1 MNPICRDARAKVN
14 LTLEVKHRREDGYHE
29 IESLVT
35 FAQLADRLE
44 FSPAPTNKI
53 SLQLSGAF
61 AKDVAA
67 GEENILLRAA
77 TLFAGKHGI
86 SLGWDIK
93 LEKNVPAAAGLGG
106 GSSDAAAMLA
116 ILAELHG
123 GEQEALALSLGADVL
138 ACLYAQR
145 GTSAMM
151 MRGWGERI
159 EPVAALPEVPL
170 LLVKPSGALS
180 TEEVY
185 RRWDDTTARND
196 GQGGNPPADM
206 NLEALV
212 SWCRQRPN
220 DLEAAAMSLL
230 PELRDVLDA
239 LGKTQSCLL
248 ARMSGSGPVCFGIYQ
263 NRQAVERARDKLAQT
278 HPDWWLHAD
287 SITAS

>member
-1 MNPICRDARAKVN
+1 MNRICRDARAKVN
-14 LTLEVKHRREDGYHE
+14 LTLEVKRRCEDGYHE
-29 IESLVT
+29 IESLVV
-35 FAQLADRLE
+35 FSNLADRLE

-67 GEENILLRAA
+67 GEENILLRAV
-77 TLFAGKHGI
+77 TLFAEKHNI
-86 SLGWDIK
+86 SLGGDIK
-93 LEKNVPAAAGLGG
+93 LEKNIPAAAGLGG

-123 GEQEALALSLGADVL
+123 GEQESLALSLGADVL
-138 ACLYAQR
+138 ACLHAQTN
-145 GTSAMM
+145 TSAVM
-151 MRGWGERI
+151 MRGWGEDI
-159 EPVAALPEVPL
+159 EPVAALPVLPL
-170 LLVKPSGALS
+170 LLVKPRGSLS

-185 RRWDDTTARND
+185 RHWDATATRNNE
-196 GQGGNPPADM
+196 QGGNPPA
-206 NLEALV
+206 NIKLEALI

-230 PELRDVLDA
+230 PELGDVLDA
-239 LGKTQSCLL
+239 LKKTQSCLL

-263 NRQAVERARDKLAQT
+263 NHQAVEQARDRLVQT

-287 SITAS
+287 SLIAL

>member
-14 LTLEVKHRREDGYHE
+14 LTLEIKHRREDGYHE
-29 IESLVT
+29 IESLVA

-61 AKDVAA
+61 AKDAPT
-67 GEENILLRAA
+67 GKENILLRAA
-77 TLFAGKHGI
+77 ALFAEKHNI
-86 SLGWDIK
+86 SLGGDIK
-93 LEKNVPAAAGLGG
+93 LEKNIPAAAGLGG

-123 GEQEALALSLGADVL
+123 GEQESLALSLGADVL
-138 ACLYAQR
+138 ACLHAQTN
-145 GTSAMM
+145 TSAVM
-151 MRGWGERI
+151 MRGWGEDI
-159 EPVAALPEVPL
+159 EPVTTLPELPL
-170 LLVKPSGALS
+170 LLVKPRGALS

-185 RRWDDTTARND
+185 RHWDVTTARND
-196 GQGGNPPADM
+196 GQRGNPPANM

-230 PELRDVLDA
+230 PELGDIIDA
-239 LGKTQSCLL
+239 LKKTQSCLL

-263 NRQAVERARDKLAQT
+263 NHQAVERARDNLTQE

-287 SITAS
+287 SLIAL